1 LSKYDPLDKAIITC
15 LNRDARLSSARL
27 ARELGVSERTINNRI
42 KRLISSKAIQPVAV
56 VNPGVFG
63 YSIAV
68 NVFCESE
75 LGHQAQAIEAI
86 RDMPEISYI
95 AVSTGE
101 HDIILQAFFK
111 DSEAMHEFITNKLHQ
126 VPGIQRTHTQLI
138 PHIVK
143 DNYQWIPPGESFER
157 PEGDQPA

>member
-15 LNRDARLSSARL
+15 LNRDARMSSSHI
-27 ARELGVSERTINNRI
+27 ARELGVSERTVHNRI
-42 KRLISSKAIQPVAV
+42 KRLIGSKAIQPVAV
-56 VNPGVFG
+56 VNPAVFG

-75 LGHQAQAIEAI
+75 LGHQAQAIEAL

-95 AVSTGE
+95 AISTGD

-111 DSEAMHEFITNKLHQ
+111 DSEAMHEFITHKLHQ
-126 VPGIQRTHTQLI
+126 VPGIQRTRTQLI
-138 PHIVK
+138 PHIIK
-143 DNYQWIPPGESFER
+143 DNFQWIPPEESFVR
-157 PEGDQPA
+157 PVGDQPT